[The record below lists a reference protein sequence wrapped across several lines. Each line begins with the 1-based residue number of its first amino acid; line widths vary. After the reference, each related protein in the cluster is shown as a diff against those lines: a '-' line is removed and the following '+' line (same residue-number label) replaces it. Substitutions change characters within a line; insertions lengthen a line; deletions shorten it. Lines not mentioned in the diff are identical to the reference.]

1 MQPDSHAAQQQ
12 AFEAALWQQDPP
24 AGLRA
29 PVMAEVAQ
37 RFAVYRNN
45 VQHSLTRALA
55 ARFAV
60 VEQLVGPTFFT
71 AMARVHIAQD
81 PPQNP
86 VLLGWGATFA
96 DFLDGFAPVA
106 HLPFLGDVARL
117 EYARGQAYHAADAA
131 PVPPSALERADLDDL
146 RLTLH
151 PSVRL
156 FTSRWPALQI
166 WQANQPDAAPRGPLR
181 AGPDYALIARAPD
194 LAVITAPLDAA
205 SHSALAALLAGQTL
219 GVAAQLADPVPALAL
234 LLRHGLIVDVIKG
247 IRP

>member
-12 AFEAALWQQDPP
+12 AFEAALWQQDLP

-81 PPQNP
+81 PPQSP

-117 EYARGQAYHAADAA
+117 EYARGRAYHAADAA
-131 PVPPSALERADLDDL
+131 PVAADALAVAEPATL
-146 RLTLH
+146 RLGLH
-151 PSVRL
+151 PSVQL
-156 FTSRWPALQI
+156 FTSPHPALQI
-166 WQANQPDAAPRGPLR
+166 WQAHQTGATRRPLL
-181 AGPDYALIARAPD
+181 AGPDHALIGRAPD
-194 LAVITAPLDAA
+194 FSIVTAPLDQDTYAVLR
-205 SHSALAALLAGQTL
+205 ALAAGDRL
-219 GVAAQLADPVPALAL
+219 GDATTHADPTAALTL
-234 LLRHGLIVDVIKG
+234 LLRHGLITTIDTGVS
-247 IRP
+247 P